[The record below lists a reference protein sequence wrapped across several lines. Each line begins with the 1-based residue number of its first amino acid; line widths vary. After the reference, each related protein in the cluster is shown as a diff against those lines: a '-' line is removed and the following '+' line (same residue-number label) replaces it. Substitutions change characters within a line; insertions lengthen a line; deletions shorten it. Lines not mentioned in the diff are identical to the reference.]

1 MVLFKRD
8 TVEYWSFNLDV
19 FNESECEAIISVGK
33 QKNLQKANVNKGQP
47 QGIVD
52 SKYRDSNICWLD
64 ETELGWVYDRL
75 IPVVTQANEQFYKF
89 DLYGFTEQLQF
100 TEYAAPSGYYNYH
113 MDKVF
118 NAMPRKLSMVV
129 QLTDENSYSGGD
141 LQILTGDNPES
152 LNRKRGTVLFFPSYM
167 LHRVTPV
174 TEGTRHSLVTWF
186 SGPPFK

>member
-1 MVLFKRD
+1 MVLFQKD
-8 TVEYWSFNLDV
+8 AVEYWSYNLDV
-19 FNESECEAIISVGK
+19 FNDAECDTIISIGK
-33 QKNLQKANVNKGQP
+33 QKNLQKAVVNTGQP
-47 QGIVD
+47 TLTLD

-64 ETELGWVYDRL
+64 EVEVRWVYDRL
-75 IPVVTQANEQFYKF
+75 MPVVMQANEQFYKF

-100 TEYAAPSGYYNYH
+100 TEYAAPSGFYNYH

-118 NAMPRKLSMVV
+118 NDTPRKLSMVV

-141 LQILTGDNPES
+141 LQILTGENPENM
-152 LNRKRGTVLFFPSYM
+152 NRKRGTVLFFPSYM

-186 SGPPFK
+186 GGPPFK